1 MTAGE
6 AFGWL
11 LLLAAA
17 VAIGPEL
24 VSPRPIGLLIVAG
37 VIFGCLG
44 AALICDNRQP
54 RTSEGHDGHA

>member
-24 VSPRPIGLLIVAG
+24 VSPRPVGLLVVAG

-44 AALICDNRQP
+44 AALVCDRRAIGGGRNG
-54 RTSEGHDGHA
+54 T

>member
-1 MTAGE
+1 MIPRE
-6 AFGWL
+6 AVGWVL
-11 LLLAAA
+11 ILASA

-24 VSPRPIGLLIVAG
+24 VSPRPVGLLIVAG

>member
-1 MTAGE
+1 MTPGE

-24 VSPRPIGLLIVAG
+24 VSPRPIGLAIAAGLIFA
-37 VIFGCLG
+37 CLG
-44 AALICDNRQP
+44 MALICDHRQP
-54 RTSEGHDGHA
+54 RTSEQHGND